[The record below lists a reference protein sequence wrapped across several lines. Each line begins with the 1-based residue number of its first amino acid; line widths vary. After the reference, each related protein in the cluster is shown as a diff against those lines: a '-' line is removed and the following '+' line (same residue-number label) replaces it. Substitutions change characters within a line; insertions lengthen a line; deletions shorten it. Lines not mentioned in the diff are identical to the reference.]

1 MTATS
6 VPRAD
11 GRWLVVGHTG
21 MLGHDV
27 MTALDGRDVVGLGRP
42 DLDITDP
49 ASVDAAL
56 AGFDVIVNC
65 AAYTAVDDAEDD
77 EEAAFAVNA
86 LGPAHLARAAARTGA
101 WLVQVST
108 DYVFAGDAT
117 TPYAE
122 DAPLGPT
129 TAYGR
134 TKAAGEEAVHADLA
148 ERSYIV
154 RTAWLYGEH
163 GPNFVRTI
171 ARLAT
176 ERDHLDVVDDQRG
189 QPTWSVDV
197 AQRIVAMVD
206 AGVPPGRYHATSSG
220 ETTWCGFARA
230 VVGHLG
236 LDPAMVRP
244 TTSAAM
250 ARRAPRPAYSVLG
263 HDAWAAVGMPA
274 LRDWKNAL
282 SAAGPP
288 FG

>member
-1 MTATS
+1 
-6 VPRAD
+6 
-11 GRWLVVGHTG
+11 
-21 MLGHDV
+21 
-27 MTALDGRDVVGLGRP
+27 MTALAGRDVRGLSRP

-56 AGFDVIVNC
+56 EGVDVVVNC

-77 EEAAFAVNA
+77 EATAFAINA

-108 DYVFAGDAT
+108 DYVFPGDAT

-122 DAPLGPT
+122 GAPLDPR

-134 TKAAGEEAVHADLA
+134 TKAAGEEAVRGELPHRTYVL
-148 ERSYIV
+148 
-154 RTAWLYGEH
+154 RTAWLYGAH

-171 ARLAT
+171 AKAAT
-176 ERDHLDVVDDQRG
+176 ERDRLDVVDDQTG
-189 QPTWSVDV
+189 QPTWSADV
-197 AQRIVAMVD
+197 AERVVAMVD
-206 AGVPPGRYHATSSG
+206 AGVPAGTYHATSSG
-220 ETTWCGFARA
+220 ETTWFGFARA
-230 VVGHLG
+230 IVEHGG
-236 LDPAMVRP
+236 LDAAMVHP
-244 TTSAAM
+244 TTSAAF

-274 LRDWKNAL
+274 LRDWRDAL
-282 SAAGPP
+282 SASWPP